1 MIVFGFRT
9 DWHDSTL
16 ETKRDGSLVERHVGA
31 LERVGQEV
39 GVFRGVGIRVR
50 EPNGDDM
57 ALGEEVWFLQSG
69 LDGFVEREGGGIQ
82 GRSKAS
88 EMSSAA
94 GDVQVVRQR
103 DAMAGSDLQHFM
115 LAIAVERRPLDAR
128 RSVGGVC

>member
-1 MIVFGFRT
+1 MSAPLRESG
-9 DWHDSTL
+9 
-16 ETKRDGSLVERHVGA
+16 KKLVCFVVWA
-31 LERVGQEV
+31 YACVSQ
-39 GVFRGVGIRVR
+39 
-50 EPNGDDM
+50 GDDM